1 MHSLD
6 QLRSGALTGATRLD
20 LQVGLTDFPPEI
32 FSLADSLDVL
42 NLSGNRLHSLPDDL
56 HRLHK
61 LRILFC
67 SDNPFTHLP
76 ACLGACPNL
85 TMIGFKANQ
94 ITSIDP
100 AAFPPNLRWLIL
112 TDNQITTLPDSL
124 GACSQLQKLML
135 SGNRLSHLPDALAA
149 CSQLELLRIAANHFT
164 SLPNWLLALP
174 RLAWLAFAGNPLSTP
189 ALPPN
194 LTDIPWPSL
203 QLEAQLGEGASGSI
217 HRALW
222 NQSQPVAVKLF
233 KGAVTSDGLP
243 ASEMQASLAAGTHPH
258 LIPVHGRL
266 TDHPS
271 QTEGLVLALIDPA
284 YQTLALPPSFHSC
297 TRDVYPA
304 PLDLPPTTSLAIAR
318 SIASAAHHLH
328 SHHINHGDLYAHNVL
343 WHTNGHAYLGDFGAA
358 AFYPPH
364 LATSLQQIE
373 ARAFGYLLEELIE
386 QTAWTPETHSLRT
399 TLQNLTTHCLTPT
412 PRERPLFDQIL
423 STLKN

>member
-1 MHSLD
+1 MHTLA
-6 QLRSGALTGATRLD
+6 QLRSGALAGTHRLD
-20 LQVGLTDFPPEI
+20 LQDGLTEFPPEI
-32 FSLADSLDVL
+32 FSLADSLVIL
-42 NLSGNRLHSLPDDL
+42 NLSGNRLHALPEDL

-76 ACLGACPNL
+76 ACLGACTSL

-94 ITSIDP
+94 ITTLDP

-124 GACSQLQKLML
+124 GACTQLQKLML

-149 CSQLELLRIAANHFT
+149 CTRLELLRIAANHFT
-164 SLPNWLLALP
+164 TLPDWLLNLP

-189 ALPPN
+189 ALPSN
-194 LTDIPWPSL
+194 LSDIPWPTL

-243 ASEMQASLAAGTHPH
+243 ASEMQASLAAGNHSN

-266 TDHPS
+266 TLHPD
-271 QTEGLVLALIDPA
+271 QTEGLILDLIDPA
-284 YQTLALPPSFHSC
+284 YQTLALPPSFDSC
-297 TRDVYPA
+297 TRDVYPT
-304 PLDLPPTTSLAIAR
+304 PLNLSPNTSLAIAR

-328 SHHINHGDLYAHNVL
+328 THHINHGDLYAHNVH

-358 AFYPPH
+358 AFYPPE
-364 LATSLQQIE
+364 LSTSLQQIE
-373 ARAFGYLLEELIE
+373 ARAFGCLLEELIE
-386 QTAWTPETHSLRT
+386 HTAWNPDTQPLQT
-399 TLQNLTTHCLTPT
+399 TLQTLTTRCLTPA
-412 PRERPLFDQIL
+412 PCERPLFEEIL
-423 STLKN
+423 SALSD